1 MPPSYAIKAENLGK
15 RFYIGR
21 AQPSYR
27 TFRDVLAGSVK
38 APFRKAGN
46 LLRGRAEGASDLSE
60 ALWAV
65 RGVDIEIAR
74 GEVLGIIGKNGAGK
88 STLLK
93 LIARITAPTEG
104 LLRLRGRV
112 GCLLEVGTGFHPE
125 LTGRENIY
133 LNGVILGMSKAEI
146 AQKFDEIVAF
156 SEVEKFLDTPIKHY
170 SSGMTVRL
178 AFAVAA
184 HLDPEILL
192 VDEVLAVGDVAFQKK
207 CMGKIGSIAKT
218 GRTVIFVS
226 HNMSAISQLCRRGVW
241 LDKGRVVDDGP
252 ASAVVSRYLSQT
264 LESGGQ
270 ARWEKGARPGNG
282 KVEIDSVRLLDA
294 RDMPAGE
301 IHISEP
307 CTVEIAFEVTA
318 EGARA
323 QFSVV
328 LFDENGFCLFGS
340 LSNQERSFHGKA
352 LEKGRYVSRCVIPG
366 DFFNNGRFHVTII
379 GSGLYYGEGFRAD
392 HCLSFDALD
401 DGKLR
406 GDYMD
411 MYGGVLRP
419 RLSWTTR
426 RLDGHEE
433 KTE

>member
-1 MPPSYAIKAENLGK
+1 MPIPYAIKTENLGK
-15 RFYIGR
+15 RYLIGR

-27 TFRDVLAGSVK
+27 TLRDSIAQAAA
-38 APFRKAGN
+38 APFRKAAS
-46 LLRGRAEGASDLSE
+46 LLKGRAEGASGLTE
-60 ALWAV
+60 ALWAA
-65 RGVDIEIAR
+65 RNINLEIAR
-74 GEVLGIIGKNGAGK
+74 GDVVGIIGKNGAGK

-104 LLRLRGRV
+104 TLRIRGRV

-125 LTGRENIY
+125 LTGRENIF
-133 LNGVILGMSKAEI
+133 LNGVILGMTKAEI
-146 AQKFDEIVAF
+146 AAKFDEIVAF

-226 HNMSAISQLCRRGVW
+226 HNMSAIGQLCRRGIW
-241 LDKGRVVDDGP
+241 LQNGSVIDDGE
-252 ASAVVSRYLSQT
+252 ARGVVSRYLSQT
-264 LESGGQ
+264 LESGGL
-270 ARWEKGARPGNG
+270 ARFEEGGRPGNG
-282 KVEIDSVRLLDA
+282 KVEIASVKLTDK
-294 RDMPAGE
+294 DGTPVGE
-301 IHISEP
+301 INMSEP
-307 CTVEIAFEVTA
+307 CTVEIAFNVLKD
-318 EGARA
+318 GAHA

-328 LFDENGFCLFGS
+328 VFDDKGAEIFAS
-340 LSNQERSFHGKA
+340 LSNTEPNFHGKA
-352 LEKGRYVSRCVIPG
+352 LSPGGYVSRCTLYG
-366 DFFNNGRFHVTII
+366 DLFNNGRYHVTII

-392 HCLSFDALD
+392 HCISFESLD

-419 RLSWTTR
+419 RFEWV
-426 RLDGHEE
+426 
-433 KTE
+433 TERI

>member
-1 MPPSYAIKAENLGK
+1 MTIPYAIKTENLGK
-15 RFYIGR
+15 RYLIGR
-21 AQPSYR
+21 AQPTYR
-27 TFRDVLAGSVK
+27 TLRDSLAESVK
-38 APFRKAGN
+38 APFRKATN
-46 LLRGRAEGASDLSE
+46 LLRGRAGGAADLSE
-60 ALWAV
+60 ILWAA
-65 RGVDIEIAR
+65 RNINLEIAQ
-74 GEVLGIIGKNGAGK
+74 GDVVGIIGKNGAGK

-104 LLRLRGRV
+104 TLRLRGRV

-125 LTGRENIY
+125 LTGRENIF
-133 LNGVILGMSKAEI
+133 LNGVILGMTKAEI
-146 AQKFDEIVAF
+146 AAKFDEIVAF

-226 HNMSAISQLCRRGVW
+226 HNMSAIGQLCKRGIW
-241 LDKGRVVDDGP
+241 LDKGTVIDDGP
-252 ASAVVSRYLSQT
+252 AQQVVSRYLSQT

-270 ARWEKGARPGNG
+270 ARWEPGDRPGNG
-282 KVEIDSVRLLDA
+282 KAEITSVRLLDKG
-294 RDMPAGE
+294 DTPVGE
-301 IHISEP
+301 INISEP
-307 CTVEIAFEVTA
+307 CTVEIGFTVLKD
-318 EGARA
+318 GARA

-328 LFDENGFCLFGS
+328 VFDDRGSEIFAS
-340 LSNQERSFHGKA
+340 LSNSEQNFHGKP
-352 LEKGRYVSRCVIPG
+352 LSPGNYVSRCTLYG
-366 DFFNNGRFHVTII
+366 DLFNNGRYHVTII

-392 HCLSFDALD
+392 HCLSFEALD

-419 RLSWTTR
+419 RFAWITQR
-426 RLDGHEE
+426 I
-433 KTE
+433 